1 MIKVST
7 SGKKK
12 GAQKHK
18 NTYAFRANKNSKK
31 TNLINSLPINGIC
44 KRCKDI
50 IEWRKKF
57 KKYKPLKTPKRCVCC
72 EEKTVKEAY
81 HILCNKCAKDKGVC
95 AKCQGSEDIVQS
107 DVKSDKELLQEQQKL
122 DSILSS
128 LPERKKRTYL
138 RQLERG
144 GEVSL
149 NNQDQETEDDDHLY
163 SGSDEETSDE
173 ENS

>member
-12 GAQKHK
+12 GAQKYQ
-18 NTYAFRANKNSKK
+18 NAYAFRANKNSKK
-31 TNLINSLPINGIC
+31 TKIINSLPINGIC

-57 KKYKPLKTPKRCVCC
+57 KKYKSLKTPKRCVCC

-81 HILCNKCAKDKGVC
+81 HILCNKCAKEKGVC
-95 AKCQGSEDIVQS
+95 AKCQGSEDIVPS
-107 DVKSDKELLQEQQKL
+107 DVKSDKELLQEQQEL

-144 GEVSL
+144 GEVSIS
-149 NNQDQETEDDDHLY
+149 NQDQEDDDHLD
-163 SGSDEETSDE
+163 SVSDEETSDE

>member
-12 GAQKHK
+12 GAQKHQ
-18 NTYAFRANKNSKK
+18 NSYAFHANKNSKK
-31 TNLINSLPINGIC
+31 TKLINSLPINGVC

-72 EEKTVKEAY
+72 DEKTVKEAY
-81 HILCNKCAKDKGVC
+81 HILCNKCSKDKGVC
-95 AKCQGSEDIVQS
+95 AKCQGSDDIVTS
-107 DVKSDKELLQEQQKL
+107 DVKDDKELLQEQQEF

-144 GEVSL
+144 GVASL
-149 NNQDQETEDDDHLY
+149 SNQDQETEDCDDHLD
-163 SGSDEETSDE
+163 SVSDEETSDE
-173 ENS
+173 E